1 MTFEP
6 LSEKALAVATKPY
19 RGPKGASWAAQ
30 AFESKTAKAG
40 GVVRRSVAAARKA
53 NGYHDLINL
62 ARSKDYLVLEGGG
75 QIVIFCN
82 VHPVINLIT
91 GISA

>member
-1 MTFEP
+1 MT
-6 LSEKALAVATKPY
+6 TKY

-40 GVVRRSVAAARKA
+40 GVVRRSIATAIKA
-53 NGYHDLINL
+53 NGYHDLINMAH
-62 ARSKDYLVLEGGG
+62 ARGYTVLISGG

-82 VHPVINLIT
+82 TDPVINALT
-91 GISA
+91 GIPI

>member
-1 MTFEP
+1 M
-6 LSEKALAVATKPY
+6 ATKY

-40 GVVRRSVAAARKA
+40 GVVRRSVAAAKKA
-53 NGYHDLINL
+53 NGYHDLINM
-62 ARSKDYLVLEGGG
+62 ARTRGYAILLGGG

-82 VHPVINLIT
+82 TDRVINALT
-91 GISA
+91 GAPI